1 MTGDATDGS
10 TPLDEVARRANV
22 PTEFVRRLAA
32 LGALSEDLPTAVKRE
47 LGRVRLLYA
56 WSQAGFP
63 PETIM
68 RLVDQK
74 ALSITFLDA
83 PAVQGPGRLDRPY
96 EDIAA
101 ERGVPES
108 LVERLHESIGFE
120 PPNPQ
125 NRAGEDDL
133 ALLDVLDLFRS
144 VGVPDEAVVR
154 LFSVYADAV
163 RRFAKAEAELY
174 EANIE
179 ERLRANGMNERELIK
194 FGTDFGNR
202 ISAALEKALVM
213 VYRRH
218 RVHAWTEHSVNH
230 VEAALEAEGIEG
242 HIPQPPAIC
251 FVDLSGY
258 TRLTEERGD
267 RLAADVA
274 AQLASL
280 VKDISRRRG
289 GSPIRWLGDGGML
302 HFRDPAHAV
311 EAGLDMVE
319 QAPAIGLPPAHIG
332 IHAGPVI
339 FQDGDVYGRTVNLAS
354 RLASVAQAGE
364 VVISTE
370 VADRADGVRLD
381 DMGPVSLKGVAVP
394 MRLFRATRW
403 PPATSTQRTP
413 MEPARST

>member
-1 MTGDATDGS
+1 MDATDGS

-32 LGALSEDLPTAVKRE
+32 LGALSEDLPTAVERQ

-83 PAVQGPGRLDRPY
+83 PSVRGPGRLDRPY
-96 EDIAA
+96 KAIAA

-120 PPNPQ
+120 PPNPHD
-125 NRAGEDDL
+125 RAGEDDL
-133 ALLDVLDLFRS
+133 ALLAVLDLFRS

-154 LFSVYADAV
+154 LFATYADAAG
-163 RRFAKAEAELY
+163 RLAKAEAELY

-179 ERLRANGMNERELIK
+179 EHLRASGMDERELIE

-202 ISAALEKALVM
+202 VSAALERALVM

-218 RVHAWTEHSVNH
+218 RVHAWIEHSVNH
-230 VEAALEAEGIEG
+230 VEAALEAEGIESR
-242 HIPQPPAIC
+242 IPQPPAIC
-251 FVDLSGY
+251 FVDLTGY

-267 RLAADVA
+267 RYAADVA
-274 AQLASL
+274 SQLAAL
-280 VKDISRRRG
+280 VKDISRRCR
-289 GSPIRWLGDGGML
+289 GSPIRWLGDGGMF
-302 HFRDPAHAV
+302 HFRDPTRSV

-319 QAPAIGLPPAHIG
+319 QAPRMGLPPAHVG

-339 FQDGDVYGRTVNLAS
+339 FQDGDVYGRTVNTAS
-354 RLASVAQAGE
+354 RLASVAQGGQ
-364 VVISTE
+364 VVVSEE
-370 VADRADGVRLD
+370 VATRAGGFSYQ
-381 DMGPVSLKGVAVP
+381 DMGPVRLKGLKVA
-394 MRLFRATRW
+394 MRLFRA
-403 PPATSTQRTP
+403 
-413 MEPARST
+413 AR

>member
-1 MTGDATDGS
+1 MTGDS
-10 TPLDEVARRANV
+10 TGGGPRLDEVARRANV
-22 PTEFVRRLAA
+22 PIEFVRRLVS
-32 LGALSEDLPTAVKRE
+32 LGALSEDLSIAVQRE

-68 RLVDQK
+68 RLVNKK

-83 PAVQGPGRLDRPY
+83 PSVRGPGRLDRAY

-120 PPNPQ
+120 PPNP
-125 NRAGEDDL
+125 NDRAGEDDL
-133 ALLDVLDLFRS
+133 ALLDVMELFQS
-144 VGVPDEAVVR
+144 VDVPDEAVVR
-154 LFSVYADAV
+154 LFAVYADAV
-163 RRFAKAEAELY
+163 RRLAKAEAELY

-179 ERLRANGMNERELIK
+179 ERLRASGMTERELIE

-202 ISAALEKALVM
+202 VSAALERALVM

-218 RVHAWTEHSVNH
+218 RVHAWTDHSVNH
-230 VEAALEAEGIEG
+230 VEAALEAEGIES
-242 HIPQPPAIC
+242 HVPKPPAIC
-251 FVDLSGY
+251 FVDRTGY

-267 RLAADVA
+267 RFAADVA

-280 VKDISRRRG
+280 VKDIARRRA
-289 GSPIRWLGDGGML
+289 GSSIRWLGDGGMF
-302 HFRDPAHAV
+302 HFRNPAHAV
-311 EAGLDMVE
+311 EAGVGKGG
-319 QAPAIGLPPAHIG
+319 QGPAGGAPPAHIG

-339 FQDGDVYGRTVNLAS
+339 FQDGDVYGRTLNIAS

-364 VVISTE
+364 VVVSEE
-370 VADRADGVRLD
+370 VARLAEGFRFQD
-381 DMGPVSLKGVAVP
+381 IGPVTLKGLSAP
-394 MRLFRATRW
+394 MQLFRAER
-403 PPATSTQRTP
+403 P
-413 MEPARST
+413 

>member
-1 MTGDATDGS
+1 MDEDHGRRGEGAVTGDATDAS
-10 TPLDEVARRANV
+10 TQLDEVARLANV
-22 PTEFVRRLAA
+22 PIEFVRRLTA
-32 LGALSEDLPTAVKRE
+32 LDAMSADLSIAVQRE

-83 PAVQGPGRLDRPY
+83 PALAVERLDRGY

-101 ERGVPES
+101 ERSLPES
-108 LVERLHESIGFE
+108 LVEQLHESIGFE
-120 PPNPQ
+120 PPNPED
-125 NRAGEDDL
+125 RAGEDDL
-133 ALLDVLDLFRS
+133 ALLDVIELFRS
-144 VGVPDEAVVR
+144 VDVPDEAVIR
-154 LFSVYADAV
+154 LFAVYADAA
-163 RRFAKAEAELY
+163 RRLAKAEAELY
-174 EANIE
+174 ETNIE
-179 ERLRANGMNERELIK
+179 EHLRTSGMNERELIE

-202 ISAALEKALVM
+202 VSAALERALVM

-230 VEAALEAEGIEG
+230 VEAALEAEGIES
-242 HIPQPPAIC
+242 HIRQPPAIC
-251 FVDLSGY
+251 FVDLTGY

-267 RLAADVA
+267 RFAADVA

-289 GSPIRWLGDGGML
+289 GSSIRWLGDGGMF
-302 HFRDPAHAV
+302 HFRDPTLAV
-311 EAGLDMVE
+311 EAGLDMIE

-354 RLASVAQAGE
+354 RLASVAEAGE

-370 VADRADGVRLD
+370 VAQLAQGIRLD

-394 MRLFRATRW
+394 MRLFRAMR
-403 PPATSTQRTP
+403 
-413 MEPARST
+413 

>member
-1 MTGDATDGS
+1 VGLVTGDAGDRS
-10 TPLDEVARRANV
+10 AQLDEVARRANV
-22 PTEFVRRLAA
+22 PIEFVRRLAA
-32 LGALSEDLPTAVKRE
+32 LGALSEDLSTAVDRE

-56 WSQAGFP
+56 WSQAGFS
-63 PETIM
+63 PETIL

-74 ALSITFLDA
+74 ALSITFLDT
-83 PAVQGPGRLDRPY
+83 PSVRGPVRLDRAY
-96 EDIAA
+96 EDIAT
-101 ERGVPES
+101 ERGVSER
-108 LVERLHESIGFE
+108 LVERLHGSVGFE
-120 PPNPQ
+120 PPDPHD
-125 NRAGEDDL
+125 RAGEDDL

-179 ERLRANGMNERELIK
+179 ERLRTSGMNERELIE
-194 FGTDFGNR
+194 FGTEFGSR
-202 ISAALEKALVM
+202 VSAALEKAVVM

-218 RVHAWTEHSVNH
+218 RVHAWTEHAVSH

-242 HIPQPPAIC
+242 HVPQPPAIC
-251 FVDLSGY
+251 FVDLTGY
-258 TRLTEERGD
+258 TRLTEEHGD

-274 AQLASL
+274 AQLAAL

-289 GSPIRWLGDGGML
+289 GSPIRWLGDGGMF
-302 HFRDPAHAV
+302 HFRDPAQAV

-319 QAPAIGLPPAHIG
+319 QAPAIGLPSAHVG

-364 VVISTE
+364 VVISTQ
-370 VADRADGVRLD
+370 VADRAEGIRLD
-381 DMGPVSLKGVAVP
+381 EMGPVSLKGVAVP
-394 MRLFRATRW
+394 MRLFRAMR
-403 PPATSTQRTP
+403 
-413 MEPARST
+413 

>member
-1 MTGDATDGS
+1 MDRTTQ
-10 TPLDEVARRANV
+10 LDEVARRANA
-22 PTEFVRRLAA
+22 PIEFVRRLFA
-32 LGALSEDLPTAVKRE
+32 LGALSEDPSIAVQRE

-74 ALSITFLDA
+74 ALSIAFLDTPGIQA
-83 PAVQGPGRLDRPY
+83 TGRLDRRY

-120 PPNPQ
+120 PPNSHD
-125 NRAGEDDL
+125 RAGEDDL
-133 ALLDVLDLFRS
+133 ALLDVVELFRS
-144 VGVPDEAVVR
+144 VDVPEEAVFR
-154 LFSVYADAV
+154 LFAVYADAA
-163 RRFAKAEAELY
+163 RRLAKAEAELY

-179 ERLRANGMNERELIK
+179 ERLRSSGMSERELIE

-202 ISAALEKALVM
+202 ASAALERALVM

-218 RVHAWTEHSVNH
+218 RVHAWIEHSVNH
-230 VEAALEAEGIEG
+230 VEAALDSEGIES
-242 HIPQPPAIC
+242 HVPQPLAIC
-251 FVDLSGY
+251 FVDLTGY

-267 RLAADVA
+267 RFAADVA
-274 AQLASL
+274 ARLASL
-280 VKDISRRRG
+280 VKDIARRRG
-289 GSPIRWLGDGGML
+289 GSSIRWLGDGGMFQ
-302 HFRDPAHAV
+302 FRDPAHAV

-364 VVISTE
+364 VVVSE
-370 VADRADGVRLD
+370 DVAQWAEGFSYQ
-381 DMGPVSLKGVAVP
+381 DMGPVTLKGVTVP
-394 MRLFRATRW
+394 IRVFRA
-403 PPATSTQRTP
+403 
-413 MEPARST
+413 ARNRA

>member
-1 MTGDATDGS
+1 MNGNTQ
-10 TPLDEVARRANV
+10 LDEVAWRANV
-22 PTEFVRRLAA
+22 PTEFVRRLAG
-32 LGALSEDLPTAVKRE
+32 LGALSDDLSTALKQE

-68 RLVDQK
+68 RLVHQK

-83 PAVQGPGRLDRPY
+83 PAVQGPGRLDRLY
-96 EDIAA
+96 EDIAP
-101 ERGVPES
+101 ERGVLES
-108 LVERLHESIGFE
+108 LVDRLHESIGFE
-120 PPNPQ
+120 PPSPHD
-125 NRAGEDDL
+125 RAGEDDL

-154 LFSVYADAV
+154 LFAVYADAV
-163 RRFAKAEAELY
+163 RRLAKAEAELY

-179 ERLRANGMNERELIK
+179 ERLRTSGMNERELIE

-202 ISAALEKALVM
+202 VSAALEKALVM

-218 RVHAWTEHSVNH
+218 RVHAWSEHSVNH

-242 HIPQPPAIC
+242 HISQPPAIC
-251 FVDLSGY
+251 FVDLTGY

-267 RLAADVA
+267 RFAADVA

-289 GSPIRWLGDGGML
+289 GSPIRWLGDGGMF
-302 HFRDPAHAV
+302 HFREPARAV

-364 VVISTE
+364 VIISAE
-370 VADRADGVRLD
+370 VAHRAEGGSLD

-394 MRLFRATRW
+394 MRLFRVR
-403 PPATSTQRTP
+403 R
-413 MEPARST
+413 

>member
-1 MTGDATDGS
+1 LMNGNRSVSPDPPGSSTQPDGI
-10 TPLDEVARRANV
+10 ARRANV
-22 PTEFVRRLAA
+22 PIEFVRRLTA
-32 LGALSEDLPTAVKRE
+32 LGALSDDLSTAVKQE

-68 RLVDQK
+68 RLVDKK

-83 PAVQGPGRLDRPY
+83 PALAAGPLDRRY
-96 EDIAA
+96 EEIAA
-101 ERGVPES
+101 GRGVPES

-120 PPNPQ
+120 PPNPHD
-125 NRAGEDDL
+125 RAGEDDL
-133 ALLDVLDLFRS
+133 ALLDVMELFRS
-144 VGVPDEAVVR
+144 VDVPEEAVVR
-154 LFSVYADAV
+154 LFAVYADAV
-163 RRFAKAEAELY
+163 RRLAKAEAELY

-179 ERLRANGMNERELIK
+179 ERLRATGMTERELIE
-194 FGTDFGNR
+194 FGTEFGNR
-202 ISAALEKALVM
+202 VSAALERAVVM

-218 RVHAWTEHSVNH
+218 RVHAWIEHSVNH
-230 VEAALEAEGIEG
+230 VETALEAEGIES
-242 HIPQPPAIC
+242 HVPQPPAIC
-251 FVDLSGY
+251 FVDLTGY

-267 RLAADVA
+267 RFAADVA

-289 GSPIRWLGDGGML
+289 GSPIRWLGDGGMF

-339 FQDGDVYGRTVNLAS
+339 FQDGDVYGRIVNIAS
-354 RLASVAQAGE
+354 RLASVAQAGQ
-364 VVISTE
+364 VVVSEE
-370 VADRADGVRLD
+370 VARLTD
-381 DMGPVSLKGVAVP
+381 EFSFEDIGPVTLKGVAAP
-394 MRLFRATRW
+394 MRLFRAER
-403 PPATSTQRTP
+403 
-413 MEPARST
+413 

>member
-1 MTGDATDGS
+1 MTVDAPDG
-10 TPLDEVARRANV
+10 TAQLDEVARRANV
-22 PTEFVRRLAA
+22 PIEFVRRLIA
-32 LGALSEDLPTAVKRE
+32 LDSLSDDLSTAVTRE

-68 RLVDQK
+68 RLVDNK

-83 PAVQGPGRLDRPY
+83 PSVQGPGRLDHTY

-101 ERGVPES
+101 ERDVPTS

-120 PPNPQ
+120 PPNLRD
-125 NRAGEDDL
+125 RAGQDDVTM
-133 ALLDVLDLFRS
+133 LDAMEIFRS
-144 VGVPDEAVVR
+144 VGVPEQVVVR

-163 RRFAKAEAELY
+163 SRLAKAEAELY

-179 ERLRANGMNERELIK
+179 EHLRTSGMTEREMIE
-194 FGTDFGNR
+194 FGTEFGNR
-202 ISAALEKALVM
+202 VSAALERALVM

-218 RVHAWTEHSVNH
+218 RVHAWIEHSVSH
-230 VEAALEAEGIEG
+230 VEAALEVEGIES
-242 HIPQPPAIC
+242 HVPQPPTIC
-251 FVDLSGY
+251 FVDLTGY
-258 TRLTEERGD
+258 TQLTEQRGD
-267 RLAADVA
+267 QFAADVS
-274 AQLASL
+274 AQLATL

-289 GSPIRWLGDGGML
+289 GSPIRWLGDGGMF
-302 HFRDPAHAV
+302 HFRDRAQAV

-339 FQDGDVYGRTVNLAS
+339 FQDGDVYGRTVNIAS

-364 VVISTE
+364 VVVSE
-370 VADRADGVRLD
+370 DVVRSVEGFNVQD
-381 DMGPVSLKGVAVP
+381 IGRVTLKGLAAP
-394 MRLFRATRW
+394 MHLFRA
-403 PPATSTQRTP
+403 
-413 MEPARST
+413 AR

>member
-1 MTGDATDGS
+1 MVDAPDGS
-10 TPLDEVARRANV
+10 TQLDEVARRANV
-22 PTEFVRRLAA
+22 PIEFVRRLTA
-32 LGALSEDLPTAVKRE
+32 LDALSDDLSIAVKQE

-74 ALSITFLDA
+74 ALSITFLDS
-83 PAVQGPGRLDRPY
+83 PALAVGRLDRRY

-120 PPNPQ
+120 PPNPHD
-125 NRAGEDDL
+125 RAGEDDL
-133 ALLDVLDLFRS
+133 ALLDVVELFRS
-144 VGVPDEAVVR
+144 VDVPDEAVVR
-154 LFSVYADAV
+154 LFAVYADAV
-163 RRFAKAEAELY
+163 RRLAKAEAELY

-179 ERLRANGMNERELIK
+179 ERLRASGMSERELIE

-202 ISAALEKALVM
+202 VSAALERALVM

-218 RVHAWTEHSVNH
+218 RVHAWIEHSVNH
-230 VEAALEAEGIEG
+230 VEAALEAEGIES
-242 HIPQPPAIC
+242 HVPQPPAIC
-251 FVDLSGY
+251 FVDLTGY

-267 RLAADVA
+267 RFAADVA

-280 VKDISRRRG
+280 VTDISRRRG
-289 GSPIRWLGDGGML
+289 GSPIRWLGDGGMF
-302 HFRDPAHAV
+302 HFRDPARAV

-339 FQDGDVYGRTVNLAS
+339 FQDGDVYGRTVNIAS

-364 VVISTE
+364 VVVSE
-370 VADRADGVRLD
+370 DVAQWAEGFSYK
-381 DMGPVSLKGVAVP
+381 DMGPVTLKGVTVP
-394 MRLFRATRW
+394 MRVFRA
-403 PPATSTQRTP
+403 
-413 MEPARST
+413 AR

>member
-1 MTGDATDGS
+1 VTGDANDG
-10 TPLDEVARRANV
+10 TTQLDEVARRANV
-22 PTEFVRRLAA
+22 PIEFVRRLAA
-32 LGALSEDLPTAVKRE
+32 AGALSDDLSIAVRRE

-83 PAVQGPGRLDRPY
+83 SVQAAGRLDRHY
-96 EDIAA
+96 ADIAA
-101 ERGVPES
+101 ERGVPEP

-120 PPNPQ
+120 PPDPHDL
-125 NRAGEDDL
+125 AGEDDL
-133 ALLDVLDLFRS
+133 ALLDVMELFRS
-144 VGVPDEAVVR
+144 VDVPDEAVVR
-154 LFSVYADAV
+154 LFAVYADAA
-163 RRFAKAEAELY
+163 RRLAKAEAELY
-174 EANIE
+174 ETNIE
-179 ERLRANGMNERELIK
+179 ERLRASGMSERELIE

-202 ISAALEKALVM
+202 VTAALERALVM

-218 RVHAWTEHSVNH
+218 RVHAWIEHSVNH
-230 VEAALEAEGIEG
+230 VEAALDDEGIES
-242 HIPQPPAIC
+242 HVPQPSAIC
-251 FVDLSGY
+251 FVDLTGY

-267 RLAADVA
+267 RFAADVA

-280 VKDISRRRG
+280 VKDIARRRG
-289 GSPIRWLGDGGML
+289 GSSIRWLGDGGMF
-302 HFRDPAHAV
+302 HFRDPAAAV

-364 VVISTE
+364 VVVSE
-370 VADRADGVRLD
+370 DVAQWADGFSYQD
-381 DMGPVSLKGVAVP
+381 IGPVTLKGVSVP
-394 MRLFRATRW
+394 LRVFRA
-403 PPATSTQRTP
+403 AK
-413 MEPARST
+413 